1 MSVPIYPL
9 TKSVRASMTPS
20 QNPKRSFH
28 LPFFQGLLPL
38 NSTQIPL
45 EITAGITF
53 AALAIPEVMGYTKI
67 AGMPLITGIY
77 TILLPMV
84 AFAIFGS
91 SRHLAVGADSATAA
105 IIASGLVT
113 MAVPKSPQYVAYA
126 SVIALIVAILLLLA
140 GLLKLGFLADFL
152 SHTVLIGFLTGVG
165 IQISISQL
173 SGMLG
178 IPSASDGTLTYTI
191 SLLKNLSLIS
201 IPTLLVSLS
210 LIGILI
216 LSKKVS
222 EKFPGALLA
231 IVGAI
236 IASWLLNLSS
246 YGIATLGTLPVGLPS
261 LSFPQVPLLDIP
273 NILNISVA
281 CFIVILAQS
290 VVTSRA
296 YAIKFSDSFDENI
309 DLIGLSFANI
319 AAGISGTFVVNGSPT
334 KTEMVKNAGGCTQL
348 TQLTTV
354 LTTVIFLMFLTKPF
368 AYLPTAVLSSV
379 VFLIGLRLIDI
390 KGMTA
395 LNRQRPV
402 EFAVALLTAMTV
414 IVIGVEQGIAIAIV
428 LSVIAHLRHSY
439 KPLDL
444 LIVPK
449 AGCGMKAVPLESK
462 QQAVEGLLIYRFGSN
477 LYFAN
482 ENRFAEEIISLAKNT
497 ASLRWFCIS
506 ATNIGDVDFTS
517 TETFKKVYTQL
528 NEMDVTLVLSD
539 VVQPVMN
546 ELDRDGITEMIGRK
560 HIFESVQDVIEAY
573 KRAIGSS

>member
-1 MSVPIYPL
+1 
-9 TKSVRASMTPS
+9 MTPS
-20 QNPKRSFH
+20 QNLKRFFH
-28 LPFFQGLLPL
+28 LPLFQGLLPL

-77 TILLPMV
+77 TILLPMA

-105 IIASGLVT
+105 IMASGLVT
-113 MAVPKSPQYVAYA
+113 MAIPKSPQYVAYA
-126 SVIALIVAILLLLA
+126 SMIALVVAILLLLA

-178 IPSASDGTLTYTI
+178 IPSASDGTLVYII
-191 SLLKNLSLIS
+191 SLFKNLSLIS

-222 EKFPGALLA
+222 EKIPGALLA

-236 IASWLLNLSS
+236 IASWLLNLPS

-261 LSFPQVPLLDIP
+261 LSFPKVPLSDIP

-296 YAIKFSDSFDENI
+296 YAIKFSDSLDENI
-309 DLIGLSFANI
+309 DLIGLSLANI

-334 KTEMVKNAGGCTQL
+334 KTEMVKNAGGYTQL

-354 LTTVIFLMFLTKPF
+354 LATVIFLIFLTKPF

-379 VFLIGLRLIDI
+379 VFIIGLRLIDT

-395 LNRQRPV
+395 LHRQRPV
-402 EFAVALLTAMTV
+402 EFAVALLTAITV

-428 LSVIAHLRHSY
+428 LSIIAHLRHSY

-449 AGCGMKAVPLESK
+449 AGCGMKTVPLESK
-462 QQAVEGLLIYRFGSN
+462 QQAIEGLLIYRFGSN

-482 ENRFAEEIISLAKNT
+482 ENRFAEEIITLAKNT
-497 ASLRWFCIS
+497 DSLRWFCIS

-546 ELDRDGITEMIGRK
+546 ELDRDGITEMIGSK
-560 HIFESVQDVIEAY
+560 HIFESVQDVLEAY

>member
-1 MSVPIYPL
+1 
-9 TKSVRASMTPS
+9 MTPS
-20 QNPKRSFH
+20 QNLKRFFH
-28 LPFFQGLLPL
+28 LPLFQGLLPL

-216 LSKKVS
+216 LS
-222 EKFPGALLA
+222 
-231 IVGAI
+231 
-236 IASWLLNLSS
+236 
-246 YGIATLGTLPVGLPS
+246 TR
-261 LSFPQVPLLDIP
+261 
-273 NILNISVA
+273 
-281 CFIVILAQS
+281 C
-290 VVTSRA
+290 
-296 YAIKFSDSFDENI
+296 
-309 DLIGLSFANI
+309 
-319 AAGISGTFVVNGSPT
+319 
-334 KTEMVKNAGGCTQL
+334 
-348 TQLTTV
+348 
-354 LTTVIFLMFLTKPF
+354 
-368 AYLPTAVLSSV
+368 
-379 VFLIGLRLIDI
+379 
-390 KGMTA
+390 
-395 LNRQRPV
+395 
-402 EFAVALLTAMTV
+402 
-414 IVIGVEQGIAIAIV
+414 
-428 LSVIAHLRHSY
+428 
-439 KPLDL
+439 
-444 LIVPK
+444 
-449 AGCGMKAVPLESK
+449 
-462 QQAVEGLLIYRFGSN
+462 
-477 LYFAN
+477 
-482 ENRFAEEIISLAKNT
+482 EIT
-497 ASLRWFCIS
+497 
-506 ATNIGDVDFTS
+506 
-517 TETFKKVYTQL
+517 
-528 NEMDVTLVLSD
+528 
-539 VVQPVMN
+539 
-546 ELDRDGITEMIGRK
+546 
-560 HIFESVQDVIEAY
+560 
-573 KRAIGSS
+573 

>member
-1 MSVPIYPL
+1 MSY
-9 TKSVRASMTPS
+9 MTPL
-20 QNPKRSFH
+20 QNSKTSLH
-28 LPFFQGLLPL
+28 LTVLQGLLPL
-38 NSTQIPL
+38 KSTQIPL

-77 TILLPMV
+77 TILLPML

-113 MAVPKSPQYVAYA
+113 IAIPKSPKYVAHA
-126 SVIALIVAILLLLA
+126 SMIALIVAILLLLA

-210 LIGILI
+210 LFGILI

-222 EKFPGALLA
+222 EKIPGALLA

-246 YGIATLGTLPVGLPS
+246 YGITTLGTLPVGLPS
-261 LSFPQVPLLDIP
+261 LSFPQVPFSDIP

-290 VVTSRA
+290 VN
-296 YAIKFSDSFDENI
+296 FS
-309 DLIGLSFANI
+309 
-319 AAGISGTFVVNGSPT
+319 
-334 KTEMVKNAGGCTQL
+334 
-348 TQLTTV
+348 
-354 LTTVIFLMFLTKPF
+354 
-368 AYLPTAVLSSV
+368 
-379 VFLIGLRLIDI
+379 GLR
-390 KGMTA
+390 
-395 LNRQRPV
+395 
-402 EFAVALLTAMTV
+402 
-414 IVIGVEQGIAIAIV
+414 
-428 LSVIAHLRHSY
+428 Y
-439 KPLDL
+439 
-444 LIVPK
+444 
-449 AGCGMKAVPLESK
+449 
-462 QQAVEGLLIYRFGSN
+462 
-477 LYFAN
+477 
-482 ENRFAEEIISLAKNT
+482 
-497 ASLRWFCIS
+497 
-506 ATNIGDVDFTS
+506 
-517 TETFKKVYTQL
+517 
-528 NEMDVTLVLSD
+528 
-539 VVQPVMN
+539 
-546 ELDRDGITEMIGRK
+546 
-560 HIFESVQDVIEAY
+560 
-573 KRAIGSS
+573 